1 MTQPWSTIDYVE
13 LHCHSSFS
21 LLDGAS
27 TPEALIARFQQNRA
41 LMELAATVKYQR
53 SPAGSV
59 IELEA
64 GSISGTYDLLV
75 KCNLQTDADVGR
87 FVTGR
92 LQTLPNVKDTL
103 TIITFNA
110 FT

>member
-1 MTQPWSTIDYVE
+1 MRPIFVMVKCDPGTAYDV
-13 LHCHSSFS
+13 
-21 LLDGAS
+21 A
-27 TPEALIARFQQNRA
+27 ARA
-41 LMELAATVKYQR
+41 LDTIEEVSELY
-53 SPAGSV
+53 
-59 IELEA
+59 
-64 GSISGTYDLLV
+64 SISGTYDLLV
-75 KCNLQTDADVGR
+75 KCNLQSEADVGR